1 MTSYLFGRKTKP
13 LNCSEGKTCKS
24 ECSKMEIH
32 SRRIKQENE
41 DLLPRH
47 SFMDIRVNS
56 ELLAK
61 NEALPQSL
69 SSGIAGPETLLLLS
83 LETAAAFPM

>member
-1 MTSYLFGRKTKP
+1 
-13 LNCSEGKTCKS
+13 
-24 ECSKMEIH
+24 MEIL

-56 ELLAK
+56 ELLEK
-61 NEALPQSL
+61 NEALPQPTL
-69 SSGIAGPETLLLLS
+69 TRSSGIAGPERLFLLS

>member
-1 MTSYLFGRKTKP
+1 
-13 LNCSEGKTCKS
+13 
-24 ECSKMEIH
+24 MEIL

-61 NEALPQSL
+61 NEALPQPTLAL